1 MTATR
6 APVHPRSLAL
16 LLLVTGVV
24 GWIGSFVLV
33 LERLNLL
40 ENPGASLSCDINPFI
55 SCATVIESPQGSL
68 LGFPNPLIGVAAFVV
83 PVVLGMALLAGAG
96 GGAAGGC
103 ARFARWFWTLFA
115 VGTLGGWLFVTWLFT
130 QSVFVIGALCPY
142 CLLVWSAM
150 IPLWWG
156 TLAATARSGLIPVPS
171 GVRRAADAVAP
182 YTWAVVVLNY
192 AVIVVAVIAAFPALL
207 PTLLG

>member
-6 APVHPRSLAL
+6 APVHPRSLAV
-16 LLLVTGVV
+16 LLVATGVV
-24 GWIGSFVLV
+24 GWIGAFVLV
-33 LERLNLL
+33 LDRLHLL
-40 ENPGASLSCDINPFI
+40 ENPGASLSCDVNPFI
-55 SCATVIESPQGSL
+55 SCATVIQSPQGSL
-68 LGFPNPLIGVAAFVV
+68 FGFPNPLIGVAAFVV
-83 PVVLGMALLAGAG
+83 PIVIGMALLAG
-96 GGAAGGC
+96 

-115 VGTLGGWLFVTWLFT
+115 VGTLAGWVFVTWLFT

-156 TLAATARSGLIPVPS
+156 TLSATARSGLLPLPA

-192 AVIVVAVIAAFPALL
+192 AVIVVAIIATFPALL